1 MSKNKINHPVVLSET
16 FFEQWPGFKGS
27 RELGELKL
35 LEWPVEHPDTHC
47 RKGAYTPNDQG
58 ICSCG
63 WIPGNKI
70 HCEACGKTLR
80 RLAEESLLKEMIRRS
95 NYSPPEIACAIYL
108 GYVAKFDDQLVSTP
122 DLDAV
127 ADWYEAME
135 AQEQEALL
143 EEHLTHRSI
152 IITVGM
158 PLDGDMEDILS
169 MIGEEMFQTF
179 NDEQLKDMLTVE
191 DLPEDLAEVI
201 HGILSDRHK
210 KTDEGGA
217 V

>member
-16 FFEQWPGFKGS
+16 FFEQWPGFKGP

-35 LEWPVEHPDTHC
+35 LEWPVEHPDSHC
-47 RKGAYTPNDQG
+47 RKGKYTPNDQG

-63 WIPGNKI
+63 WIPADKI

-95 NYSPPEIACAIYL
+95 NYSPPEIAYAIYL
-108 GYVAKFDDQLVSTP
+108 GYVAEFNDQLVSTP
-122 DLDAV
+122 DLEAV
-127 ADWYEAME
+127 VGWYESMKT
-135 AQEQEALL
+135 QEQEALL

-152 IITVGM
+152 VISVGM
-158 PLDGDMEDILS
+158 PLDADLEEIFS
-169 MIGEEMFQTF
+169 MIGEEIFLTF
-179 NDEQLKDMLTVE
+179 DDEQLEEMLE
-191 DLPEDLAEVI
+191 IDDLPEDLAGVI
-201 HGILSDRHK
+201 SKILSDRHQRI
-210 KTDEGGA
+210 DEGEE